1 MAADRPDVLS
11 PLKDRELYDPLT
23 EVTRAERKLLLLV
36 SLICL
41 ALTWSDL
48 LPTKVEALGIDEI
61 STADRRNLVMLLG
74 LTLLYFIVAFVTY
87 SAADLAQWR
96 VARNLAQ
103 RRSSE
108 AVAPVAAMAKEMS
121 SSTPDNEKL
130 NLMSY
135 VTSDVALGQSSLRRI
150 RFRTWFESGIPLAVA
165 AVAAISVV
173 AELTGFDDP
182 ASLVLFIWHAAPI
195 AVTLVGTLL
204 LLFTLSVVRRHRG
217 PRYKLP
223 WRMRLAHRVIGLA
236 KLFPFSKKVQQFFLR
251 LGLQLFK
258 SSKDPGPPAN
268 TGPQPD
274 GTAGAAPRG

>member
-1 MAADRPDVLS
+1 VAVDRPDVLS
-11 PLKDRELYDPLT
+11 PLKDRELYDPLA

-48 LPTKVEALGIDEI
+48 LPTKVEALGIEI

-87 SAADLAQWR
+87 AAADLAQWR
-96 VARNLAQ
+96 VVRNLAQ

-108 AVAPVAAMAKEMS
+108 AVAPIAAMAKEMS
-121 SSTPDNEKL
+121 SATPDNEKL
-130 NLMSY
+130 SLMSY

-150 RFRTWFESGIPLAVA
+150 RFRTWFESVVPLAVA
-165 AVAAISVV
+165 TVAAISVV

-182 ASLVLFIWHAAPI
+182 TNLVLFTWHAAPI

-204 LLFTLSVVRRHRG
+204 LLLTLSVVRRHRG

-223 WRMRLAHRVIGLA
+223 WRMRLAHKVIGLA
-236 KLFPFSKKVQQFFLR
+236 KLFPFSKKLQQLFLR

-258 SSKDPGPPAN
+258 APKD
-268 TGPQPD
+268 T
-274 GTAGAAPRG
+274 GTAG